1 MNLFKFKTSN
11 WVTDLALLLIR
22 IGFGGMM
29 IPAHGYKKLKN
40 FEALKGE
47 FYSFMGLSS
56 SLSLSLAIFAEL
68 FCSIL
73 LILGFMTRLATIPL
87 IITMLVAMNM
97 LGWEIVGK
105 NELPFLFFMAY
116 IVIFLAGPGKYS
128 VDYLIRKK

>member
-1 MNLFKFKTSN
+1 MNLLNDKTSK
-11 WVTDLALLLIR
+11 WATDFALLLLR
-22 IGFGGMM
+22 VGFGGMM

-40 FEALKGE
+40 FEVLKGE

-68 FCSIL
+68 FCSVL
-73 LILGFMTRLATIPL
+73 LILGFMTRLVTIPL
-87 IITMLVAMNM
+87 MVTMLVAMNM

-116 IVIFLAGPGKYS
+116 IVIFFAGPGKFS
-128 VDYLIRKK
+128 VDYLTRKK